1 MHDGKI
7 SIIFL
12 RFQFAKFLTITVN
25 NRRENFTTLFILHLY
40 PLIKLLNTNMV
51 LRVLDNPIEKL

>member
-1 MHDGKI
+1 MQDGKI

-25 NRRENFTTLFILHLY
+25 NRRENFTTLFILHLN
-40 PLIKLLNTNMV
+40 PLSKFLTTNMV
-51 LRVLDNPIEKL
+51 LRV

>member
-25 NRRENFTTLFILHLY
+25 NRRENFITLFILHLY
-40 PLIKLLNTNMV
+40 LLIKLLNTKML
-51 LRVLDNPIEKL
+51 LRVLDNSIEKL